1 LTPSAVIFNPS
12 KAADPVRA
20 RREIGEALLANG
32 FADPEWLETTEEEPG
47 TSQCRQALA
56 DGCEVV
62 FVSGG
67 DGTVRACIE
76 ALAGTDVRLAVLP
89 AGTGNLL
96 ARNFD
101 IPQTLGD
108 AVVVAAKGH
117 TRRVDVGVSAGGRF
131 AIMAGMGF
139 DAEMLAD
146 APEQLKAKVG
156 WPAYVVSAARH
167 LREPRH
173 TFTLT
178 VDGAV
183 PLTVRGRGVLVGNVG
198 RLQGGLPVLPDATPD
213 DGRLDV
219 AVIRA
224 GSLAGWA
231 VLAVSVALRRR
242 SRRLQTFQARTVVI
256 ECDERLPTELD
267 GEVVGDNARLEVRVE
282 PHALLLLVPS

>member
-12 KAADPVRA
+12 KATDPVRTK
-20 RREIGEALLANG
+20 REIREALLANG

-47 TSQCRQALA
+47 TAQCRQALE

-67 DGTVRACIE
+67 DGTLRACIE
-76 ALAGTDVRLAVLP
+76 ALAGTDVPLAVLP

-96 ARNFD
+96 ARNFG
-101 IPQTLGD
+101 IPQKLGD
-108 AVVVAAKGH
+108 AVVVAARGH
-117 TRRVDVGVSAGGRF
+117 LRRVDVGVSAGGRF

-139 DAEMLAD
+139 DAQMLAD
-146 APEQLKAKVG
+146 APEQLKATVG

-178 VDGAV
+178 VDGGV
-183 PLTVRGRGVLVGNVG
+183 PLTVRGRGVLIGNLG
-198 RLQGGLPVLPDATPD
+198 RLQGGLPVLPDALPD

-219 AVIRA
+219 AVIEA
-224 GSLAGWA
+224 KSLAGWA
-231 VLAVSVALRRR
+231 ALAVSVVLRRQ
-242 SRRLQTFQARTVVI
+242 SRRLRTFQASTIVL
-256 ECDERLPTELD
+256 ECDDSLPTELD
-267 GEVVGDNARLEVRVE
+267 GEVVGEATRLEVRVE
-282 PHALLLLVPS
+282 PRALRLLVPS